1 MGVETDEAVIKALVD
16 QLSEK
21 AEDLHGTYLKTREA
35 DDWAG
40 ALVSI
45 LGTVKYRALGLAVA
59 SKVILPDQR
68 WTDPEHANRIFSDAI
83 DDVLEGS
90 SGDDLS
96 PTSPY
101 FIAAHLDQALE
112 AVFGIEQ
119 EFESAQRGQPL
130 HPLRLAIHAA
140 QLGEV
145 ALIIEL
151 LHAGHYEEVKRLQ
164 ERRIGREPGWTKRW
178 PIFFAPHLQEWWNKN
193 ATVKTSGLVA
203 EALRYRDDDENG
215 YPTLSGRP
223 KDEQV
228 PNTEGGMRAAISGM
242 LMREQLR
249 RPSAISK

>member
-1 MGVETDEAVIKALVD
+1 
-16 QLSEK
+16 
-21 AEDLHGTYLKTREA
+21 
-35 DDWAG
+35 
-40 ALVSI
+40 
-45 LGTVKYRALGLAVA
+45 
-59 SKVILPDQR
+59 
-68 WTDPEHANRIFSDAI
+68 ANRLFSDAI
-83 DDVLEGS
+83 DDFLEGS
-90 SGDDLS
+90 GADDLS

-119 EFESAQRGQPL
+119 EFESVQRGQPL

-164 ERRIGREPGWTKRW
+164 GRRIGREPGWGKRW
-178 PIFFAPHLQEWWNKN
+178 PDFFARHLQEWWDSN
-193 ATVKTSGLVA
+193 ATARISGLIR

-242 LMREQLR
+242 LTREQLR
-249 RPSAISK
+249 HPSAISK

>member
-1 MGVETDEAVIKALVD
+1 VETDEAVIKALVD

-45 LGTVKYRALGLAVA
+45 LGAVKYRALGLAVA
-59 SKVILPDQR
+59 SKVVVPDQR
-68 WTDPEHANRIFSDAI
+68 WTDPEHANLLFSDAI
-83 DDVLEGS
+83 DDFLEGS
-90 SGDDLS
+90 GGDDLS

-112 AVFGIEQ
+112 AVFSIEQ

-164 ERRIGREPGWTKRW
+164 DRRIGREPGWGKRW
-178 PIFFAPHLQEWWNKN
+178 PDFFAPHLQEWWDSNG
-193 ATVKTSGLVA
+193 AARISGLIR
-203 EALRYRDDDENG
+203 EALRFRGDDEKG
-215 YPTLSGRP
+215 YPTISGRP
-223 KDEQV
+223 KDEWV
-228 PNTEGGMRAAISGM
+228 PNSEGGMRAAIRGM
-242 LMREQLR
+242 LERNQLR
-249 RPSAISK
+249 RPRAISK